1 MIKDI
6 LRSLVKITESSHEV
20 TKKESEKRE
29 VVGAL
34 FEAYRAFNGCSKF
47 FSQVFLVHF
56 THEGV
61 SKNKIVCG

>member
-6 LRSLVKITESSHEV
+6 LQSLVKITESNNEE

-34 FEAYRAFNGCSKF
+34 FEAYRAFNGCRKL
-47 FSQVFLVHF
+47 FLHFLLHF
-56 THEGV
+56 TR
-61 SKNKIVCG
+61 